1 MRKDLSQKLVWEL
14 LKNSKRSDRELAK
27 ILGVSQP
34 KIKRPR
40 HKLEKS
46 GIIKDYTII
55 PDFRKLGFKIMALT
69 FFKMSSQF
77 FTPEFLEKA
86 RKKSAKVPDDA
97 ILISTG
103 EGMGMTEVIFSVH
116 KDLRDYYHHLSML
129 RLNWKEVLKGVQS
142 FVIPIGEAQFRSFSL
157 TYLVGYVP
165 P

>member
-1 MRKDLSQKLVWEL
+1 VWEL

-34 KIKRPR
+34 TITRVR

-55 PDFRKLGFKIMALT
+55 PDFRKLGFEIMTLT
-69 FFKMSSQF
+69 FFKMSSEF

-86 RKKSAKVPDDA
+86 RKESEKVPDDV

-103 EGMGMTEVIFSVH
+103 EGMGMTGVILSVH
-116 KDLRDYYHHLSML
+116 KDLTDYHRHLNLL
-129 RLNWKEVLKGVQS
+129 RLKWKEVLKGVQS
-142 FVIPIGEAQFRSFSL
+142 FVIPIGEEQFRSFSL
-157 TYLVGYVP
+157 TYLGDYVP

>member
-34 KIKRPR
+34 TISRTR

-55 PDFRKLGFKIMALT
+55 PDFRKLGFEIMALT
-69 FFKMSSQF
+69 FFKMSPEF
-77 FTPEFLEKA
+77 FTPKFLEKA
-86 RKKSAKVPDDA
+86 KKESAKVPDDA
-97 ILISTG
+97 LLISTG
-103 EGMGMTEVIFSVH
+103 EGMDMTAVIISVH
-116 KDLRDYYHHLSML
+116 KDLRDYYRHLNLL
-129 RLNWKEVLKGVQS
+129 RLKWKEILQGIQS
-142 FVIPIGEAQFRSFSL
+142 FIIPFGEAQFRSLSL
-157 TYLVGYVP
+157 TYLGNYVP